1 MKKII
6 MSVVALAVISMT
18 IGFVACKKEKETE
31 PSYTNQKLEFASYPN
46 PSTTHVSVRPAAHR
60 TPPCIS
66 AMATDPEFELFDFGN
81 IMHYHQFDT
90 TGFYVYYIPSHLMP
104 TDILCVGVT
113 ASDNEM
119 KVRMVLSLPH
129 DFDYQTY
136 YNNGYLAYV
145 EAYTYD
151 YENIF
156 FTGYLDVQNNSFKFS
171 YVNPYLYEDD
181 LSKLPPLW
189 HWNEMNTCEK
199 ILTGSKLFW
208 GVGFSIAGGPIGV
221 VAGAVNGLVYDY
233 IGEKVCR

>member
-1 MKKII
+1 
-6 MSVVALAVISMT
+6 MSVIALAVASMT
-18 IGFVACKKEKETE
+18 ISFFGCKKDAEIEH
-31 PSYTNQKLEFASYPN
+31 SYDNQKLEFASNPN
-46 PSTTHVSVRPAAHR
+46 TPQISVRPVTHQ
-60 TPPCIS
+60 TPSCIS
-66 AMATDPEFELFDFGN
+66 AMAADPEFELFDFNN

-90 TGFYVYYIPSHLMP
+90 TGFFVYYIPSQLIP
-104 TDILCVGVT
+104 TDVLCVGVT
-113 ASDNEM
+113 TNDNEM
-119 KVRMVLSLPH
+119 KVRMVLSLPYN
-129 DFDYQTY
+129 FDYQTF

-151 YENIF
+151 YEDLF
-156 FTGYLDVQNNSFKFS
+156 FTGYLDVQDNSFEFS
-171 YVNPYLYEDD
+171 YVNPCLYEDD